1 MKKTIAMML
10 ILVLALSLAG
20 AAVAQ
25 TQKTSKPFRLP
36 RVLSRVQATVVPT
49 EEPTVEPTEEPTVA
63 PTEEP
68 TVEPTAEPTVEPTEE
83 PTVEPTA
90 EPTEEPTVE
99 PTAEPTAEPT
109 VEPTE
114 EPTAEPTEEPTAE
127 PTAEPTVEP
136 TAEPTVEPTAEPLN
150 IEAVVSIDNDN
161 SALIVR
167 KAPDANAEKVAKL
180 HKGDRVTILAYEG
193 DWARI
198 LFNDFLEGYVFAAY
212 LTTEPV
218 EEPTVAPTAEP
229 SVAPTAEP
237 TVAPTAEPTVAPT
250 VEPTVAPTAEPTV
263 EPAAPSYDFERNAD
277 GSLKLDEKGNPVA
290 IVPEG
295 MEIPVTYERDA
306 EGNLILDENGNPI
319 PKDTIPADAEY
330 FDTIEDALDPN
341 RTIDLYATWGEGE
354 LTDGTEAT
362 MIAVLNGYD
371 NVEYALQ
378 WQTSED
384 NVNWTNVP
392 GATESRCTVV
402 VTQDNYLDYW
412 RVMVTVT
419 DVR

>member
-49 EEPTVEPTEEPTVA
+49 EEPT
-63 PTEEP
+63 
-68 TVEPTAEPTVEPTEE
+68 
-83 PTVEPTA
+83 A
-90 EPTEEPTVE
+90 EPTE
-99 PTAEPTAEPT
+99 EPT

-114 EPTAEPTEEPTAE
+114 EPTAEPTVEPTVE

-136 TAEPTVEPTAEPLN
+136 TAEPTVEPTAEPTVEPTAAPTVEPTAEPLN
-150 IEAVVSIDNDN
+150 IEAVVSIDNDR

-218 EEPTVAPTAEP
+218 EEPSAAITARGDADVRVAADGLSEIFATLPDGTALKLLAVEGDWAKVEVDGQIGYIYKD
-229 SVAPTAEP
+229 SVSGAEWPQAEP
-237 TVAPTAEPTVAPT
+237 TENPDEENMKVTIFTSRRTV
-250 VEPTVAPTAEPTV
+250 VEPGETITLTSRLEGFENCEIVVYQWQYDRGNGFEDIPGADADTYAFAADV
-263 EPAAPSYDFERNAD
+263 ETLSYDWR
-277 GSLKLDEKGNPVA
+277 LV
-290 IVPEG
+290 V
-295 MEIPVTYERDA
+295 Y
-306 EGNLILDENGNPI
+306 
-319 PKDTIPADAEY
+319 
-330 FDTIEDALDPN
+330 
-341 RTIDLYATWGEGE
+341 YA
-354 LTDGTEAT
+354 
-362 MIAVLNGYD
+362 
-371 NVEYALQ
+371 
-378 WQTSED
+378 
-384 NVNWTNVP
+384 
-392 GATESRCTVV
+392 
-402 VTQDNYLDYW
+402 
-412 RVMVTVT
+412 
-419 DVR
+419 

>member
-1 MKKTIAMML
+1 M
-10 ILVLALSLAG
+10 
-20 AAVAQ
+20 
-25 TQKTSKPFRLP
+25 
-36 RVLSRVQATVVPT
+36 
-49 EEPTVEPTEEPTVA
+49 
-63 PTEEP
+63 
-68 TVEPTAEPTVEPTEE
+68 
-83 PTVEPTA
+83 
-90 EPTEEPTVE
+90 
-99 PTAEPTAEPT
+99 
-109 VEPTE
+109 
-114 EPTAEPTEEPTAE
+114 
-127 PTAEPTVEP
+127 
-136 TAEPTVEPTAEPLN
+136 
-150 IEAVVSIDNDN
+150 SIDNDR

-218 EEPTVAPTAEP
+218 EEPTVAPTA
-229 SVAPTAEP
+229 
-237 TVAPTAEPTVAPT
+237 
-250 VEPTVAPTAEPTV
+250 EPTVAPTAEPTV

-354 LTDGTEAT
+354 LTDGTP
-362 MIAVLNGYD
+362 IGRD
-371 NVEYALQ
+371 
-378 WQTSED
+378 
-384 NVNWTNVP
+384 VNYNT
-392 GATESRCTVV
+392 TF
-402 VTQDNYLDYW
+402 
-412 RVMVTVT
+412 
-419 DVR
+419 

>member
-1 MKKTIAMML
+1 M
-10 ILVLALSLAG
+10 
-20 AAVAQ
+20 
-25 TQKTSKPFRLP
+25 
-36 RVLSRVQATVVPT
+36 
-49 EEPTVEPTEEPTVA
+49 
-63 PTEEP
+63 
-68 TVEPTAEPTVEPTEE
+68 
-83 PTVEPTA
+83 
-90 EPTEEPTVE
+90 
-99 PTAEPTAEPT
+99 
-109 VEPTE
+109 
-114 EPTAEPTEEPTAE
+114 
-127 PTAEPTVEP
+127 
-136 TAEPTVEPTAEPLN
+136 
-150 IEAVVSIDNDN
+150 
-161 SALIVR
+161 
-167 KAPDANAEKVAKL
+167 
-180 HKGDRVTILAYEG
+180 
-193 DWARI
+193 
-198 LFNDFLEGYVFAAY
+198 
-212 LTTEPV
+212 
-218 EEPTVAPTAEP
+218 
-229 SVAPTAEP
+229 
-237 TVAPTAEPTVAPT
+237 
-250 VEPTVAPTAEPTV
+250 
-263 EPAAPSYDFERNAD
+263 
-277 GSLKLDEKGNPVA
+277 A

-384 NVNWTNVP
+384 NVNWTDVP

>member
-1 MKKTIAMML
+1 M
-10 ILVLALSLAG
+10 
-20 AAVAQ
+20 
-25 TQKTSKPFRLP
+25 
-36 RVLSRVQATVVPT
+36 
-49 EEPTVEPTEEPTVA
+49 
-63 PTEEP
+63 
-68 TVEPTAEPTVEPTEE
+68 
-83 PTVEPTA
+83 
-90 EPTEEPTVE
+90 
-99 PTAEPTAEPT
+99 
-109 VEPTE
+109 
-114 EPTAEPTEEPTAE
+114 
-127 PTAEPTVEP
+127 
-136 TAEPTVEPTAEPLN
+136 
-150 IEAVVSIDNDN
+150 SIDNDR

-218 EEPTVAPTAEP
+218 DEPT
-229 SVAPTAEP
+229 VAPTAEP

-250 VEPTVAPTAEPTV
+250 AEPTVAPTAEPTVAPTAEPTVAPTAEPTV

-384 NVNWTNVP
+384 NVNWTDVP

>member
-1 MKKTIAMML
+1 M
-10 ILVLALSLAG
+10 
-20 AAVAQ
+20 
-25 TQKTSKPFRLP
+25 
-36 RVLSRVQATVVPT
+36 
-49 EEPTVEPTEEPTVA
+49 
-63 PTEEP
+63 
-68 TVEPTAEPTVEPTEE
+68 
-83 PTVEPTA
+83 
-90 EPTEEPTVE
+90 
-99 PTAEPTAEPT
+99 
-109 VEPTE
+109 
-114 EPTAEPTEEPTAE
+114 
-127 PTAEPTVEP
+127 
-136 TAEPTVEPTAEPLN
+136 
-150 IEAVVSIDNDN
+150 SIDNDR

-229 SVAPTAEP
+229 TVAPTTEPTVAPTAEP

-250 VEPTVAPTAEPTV
+250 AEPTVAPTAEPTVAPTAEPTV

-384 NVNWTNVP
+384 NVNWTDVP

>member
-49 EEPTVEPTEEPTVA
+49 EEPTVAPTEEPTAEPTEEPTAA

-68 TVEPTAEPTVEPTEE
+68 TAAPTEEPTAEPTEEPTAEPTEE
-83 PTVEPTA
+83 PTA
-90 EPTEEPTVE
+90 APTEEPTVE

-109 VEPTE
+109 E
-114 EPTAEPTEEPTAE
+114 EPTAKPAD
-127 PTAEPTVEP
+127 
-136 TAEPTVEPTAEPLN
+136 EPLN
-150 IEAVVSIDNDN
+150 IAAVVNIDHEG
-161 SALIVR
+161 SALLVR
-167 KAPDANAEKVAKL
+167 KSADAQSERVAKL
-180 HKGDRVTILAYEG
+180 HKGDRVTILGYEG

-198 LFNDFLEGYVFAAY
+198 LVDGSREGYVFADY
-212 LTTEPV
+212 LSTEPV
-218 EEPTVAPTAEP
+218 VEATAEP
-229 SVAPTAEP
+229 A
-237 TVAPTAEPTVAPT
+237 
-250 VEPTVAPTAEPTV
+250 V
-263 EPAAPSYDFERNAD
+263 EPAAPSYDFEREAD

-384 NVNWTNVP
+384 NVNWTDVP
-392 GATESRCTVV
+392 GATDSRCTVV

>member
-49 EEPTVEPTEEPTVA
+49 EEPTAEPTEEPTVEPTEEPTA
-63 PTEEP
+63 
-68 TVEPTAEPTVEPTEE
+68 EPTAEPTVEPTEE

-90 EPTEEPTVE
+90 EPTEEPT
-99 PTAEPTAEPT
+99 AEPTAEPT
-109 VEPTE
+109 VEPT
-114 EPTAEPTEEPTAE
+114 A
-127 PTAEPTVEP
+127 EP

-150 IEAVVSIDNDN
+150 IEAVVSIDNDR

-229 SVAPTAEP
+229 TVAPTAEP

-250 VEPTVAPTAEPTV
+250 AEPTVAPTAEPTV

-384 NVNWTNVP
+384 NVNWTDVP

>member
-10 ILVLALSLAG
+10 ILVLALSLTG
-20 AAVAQ
+20 VAVAQ

-49 EEPTVEPTEEPTVA
+49 EEPTVAPTEEPTAEPTEEPTAAPAEEPTAAPTEEPTAA

-83 PTVEPTA
+83 PTAKPA
-90 EPTEEPTVE
+90 D
-99 PTAEPTAEPT
+99 
-109 VEPTE
+109 
-114 EPTAEPTEEPTAE
+114 
-127 PTAEPTVEP
+127 
-136 TAEPTVEPTAEPLN
+136 EPLN
-150 IEAVVSIDNDN
+150 IAAVVNIDHEG
-161 SALIVR
+161 STLFVR
-167 KAPDANAEKVAKL
+167 KAADANAEKVAKL

-198 LFNDFLEGYVFAAY
+198 LFNGFREGYVFAAY
-212 LTTEPV
+212 LSTEPIV
-218 EEPTVAPTAEP
+218 EATAEP
-229 SVAPTAEP
+229 A
-237 TVAPTAEPTVAPT
+237 
-250 VEPTVAPTAEPTV
+250 V
-263 EPAAPSYDFERNAD
+263 EPAAPSYDFEREAD

-319 PKDTIPADAEY
+319 PKDTIPAGAEY

-384 NVNWTNVP
+384 NVNWTDVP